1 VPLCFHYGFLNL
13 RTVSGDGAASLDSL
27 LWNDM
32 LAVCLQLSSL
42 CLLEH
47 YCVYIAT
54 AIFLKLCGFDNG
66 AVFVL

>member
-32 LAVCLQLSSL
+32 LAVCLQLLSL
-42 CLLEH
+42 CLIIVCTMVVMNL
-47 YCVYIAT
+47 VID
-54 AIFLKLCGFDNG
+54 F
-66 AVFVL
+66 